1 MDNFF
6 AIVMLAF
13 FTAIFTAMFI
23 HLIFMY
29 HGRNLLAKLKDS
41 MDEYDEMVEADNR
54 DLVDAYIEKTETYLL
69 LYRKDNNDFIA
80 QGSSWEE
87 LNKNAITRYPDV
99 MFNVTPEDIKLAK
112 DFKA

>member
-1 MDNFF
+1 MENLF
-6 AIVMLAF
+6 AIIALAF

-29 HGRNLLAKLKDS
+29 HGRNLLAKLKES
-41 MDEYDEMVEADNR
+41 MDEYDEMVENDDR
-54 DLVDAYIEKTETYLL
+54 ELVDAYIEKTETYLL
-69 LYRKDNNDFIA
+69 LYRKDSNDFIA

-112 DFKA
+112 EFKA